1 MNDKH
6 IGFIGAGQ
14 IGEPMVERLLQAGR
28 RVSVFARRPEV
39 RERLAAA
46 GATPVDTPADL
57 SDVDVLIACLFDDDQ
72 IRTVCAPVVGRLRP
86 GAVFVSHTTGSPKL
100 LRQLADAV
108 GPEEVS
114 VVDASFSGT
123 AESIRAGLLTVLLG
137 GTEDAVGVAEQ
148 VVGDYA
154 DRILRTGS
162 LGSGLSIKLINN
174 VLFAACTQ
182 LTLTALESAASLGID
197 ERTLLAVLETTSG
210 GSTAA
215 RYIAASPLPP
225 VEFASHLPHFLSKDV
240 AAARAAAE
248 DIGLDIGN
256 LVEATRL
263 GPMELHPTSPA
274 PVG

>member
-72 IRTVCAPVVGRLRP
+72 IRTVCVPVVERLRP
-86 GAVFVSHTTGSPKL
+86 GAVFVSHTTGSPRL
-100 LRQLADAV
+100 LRQLADSI
-108 GPEEVS
+108 GPQGVS
-114 VVDASFSGT
+114 VIDASFSGT
-123 AESIRAGLLTVLLG
+123 AEGIRAGVLTVMLG
-137 GTEDAVGVAEQ
+137 GHEDAVEVAEQ

-154 DRILRTGS
+154 DRILRTGA

-182 LTLTALESAASLGID
+182 LTLTALESAASLGIEED
-197 ERTLLAVLETTSG
+197 RLLAVLETTSG
-210 GSTAA
+210 GSAAA
-215 RYIAASPLPP
+215 RYIAASPLPA
-225 VEFASHLPHFLSKDV
+225 VEFAAHLPHFLSKDV

-248 DIGLDIGN
+248 DIGLDIEN

-274 PVG
+274 SVG